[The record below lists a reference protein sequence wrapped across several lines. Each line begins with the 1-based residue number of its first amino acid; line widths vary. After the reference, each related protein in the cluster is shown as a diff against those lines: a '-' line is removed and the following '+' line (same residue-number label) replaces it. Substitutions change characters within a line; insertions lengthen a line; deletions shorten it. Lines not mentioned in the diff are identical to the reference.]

1 MADDPIQNVTYRP
14 VSENLRKAIEKA
26 LEAEFGSQ
34 SAPGGPAPGTPPP
47 PPPRIATTHVKFGFG
62 VAHQID
68 QISLIASN
76 EPSLLKPI
84 K

>member
-1 MADDPIQNVTYRP
+1 MADDPIQNVTYKP

-26 LEAEFGSQ
+26 LEAEFG
-34 SAPGGPAPGTPPP
+34 GPGTPPP

-62 VAHQID
+62 VAHQDEIN
-68 QISLIASN
+68 QINLIASN
-76 EPSLLKPI
+76 EPSLLKPT